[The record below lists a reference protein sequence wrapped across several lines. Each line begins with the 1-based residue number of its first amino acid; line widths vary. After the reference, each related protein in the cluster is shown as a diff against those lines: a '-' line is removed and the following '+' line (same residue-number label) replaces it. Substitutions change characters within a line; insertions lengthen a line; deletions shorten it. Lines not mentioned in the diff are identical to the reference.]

1 MEFDENDDQPYN
13 EDDYVE
19 IYSKKA
25 IFWFSVFSPLFAG
38 ILLIINLWVAGFKSA
53 VYQVVAFIMAWALAT
68 YFVEN
73 EIATVL
79 HINLNKPA
87 TTLDLNM
94 LYLNL
99 DSIAMNVLCGF
110 ILTRFFFKKY
120 FPDDDYYPRSIQMPL
135 FIFIGFI
142 LFFMLIIGR
151 SF

>member
-1 MEFDENDDQPYN
+1 MDFDENDNLPYD

-25 IFWFSVFSPLFAG
+25 IFWFAVFSPLYAA
-38 ILLIINLWVAGFKSA
+38 ILLTINLWVAGFKSA
-53 VYQVVAFIMAWALAT
+53 VYQVVAFILAWAFAT

-73 EIATVL
+73 EVATVL

-87 TTLDLNM
+87 TTIDLNL

-99 DSIAMNVLCGF
+99 ASIAMNIICGF

>member
-99 DSIAMNVLCGF
+99 ASIAMNVLCGF

>member
-1 MEFDENDDQPYN
+1 MDFDENDNLPYN
-13 EDDYVE
+13 EEDYVE

-25 IFWFSVFSPLFAG
+25 IFWFAVFSPVFAA
-38 ILLIINLWVAGFKSA
+38 ILLAINLWVAGFKSA
-53 VYQVVAFIMAWALAT
+53 VYQVIAFVLAWAFAT

-79 HINLNKPA
+79 HINLNKPVTA
-87 TTLDLNM
+87 IDLNM

-99 DSIAMNVLCGF
+99 ASIGMNIICGF

-120 FPDDDYYPRSIQMPL
+120 FPDDDYYPRSIQVPL